1 MVAKLNEEVRS
12 YLEHLRRLLDIEKQE
27 EYRQIGEYLKNTPL
41 HLRVKS
47 GYSWFPLLIQE
58 TGYGLGDY
66 PFVIVER
73 TQHLEVEHAFQGG
86 KQVRLFS
93 GHNEIDWYIN
103 GTVHYVDKNQ
113 MKIYFFADDLPD
125 WINDGKIGVDLLF
138 DDRSYREMDAAIKE
152 AIGDKNNRLAYL
164 LNVCFGKQAPKQL
177 KADKISHPYLNS
189 SQLHAVQH
197 VLNAEDL
204 SIIHGPPGTGKTTT
218 LVAAIVEL
226 SKKEKPILVTAPSN
240 AATDHITLELGKE
253 GLKVVRVGNLS
264 RMDDQILPFT
274 LEYLIAS
281 HSRASELNSY
291 KKKADEMRRMASKYK
306 RNFGKE
312 ERMQRDLLYKEARAI
327 STEAR
332 LLEEYMI
339 DDILQMADVITA
351 TPVGLQTKYLEG
363 RRFSTVV
370 MDEASQ
376 SLLPATLIPML
387 KADKLIMA
395 GDPFQLPPTVKSMD
409 AQKRGLQTTLM
420 DICLKNIPE
429 SFSLLNVQY
438 RMHEAI
444 MEFSNRWFYENKLFA
459 HPTIAQR
466 SLGFSE
472 DKFPPFLFIDT
483 AGTGFEEQMNPE
495 SRSLFNEGEIGLVK
509 QILSELLEVSK
520 EGKIPSVAVIA
531 PYREQVLKLQEELF
545 SDTVFKQLFSIDTID
560 SFQGQERDVVIISLV
575 RSNERGEIG
584 FLQDYRRMNVAMTR
598 AKKCLIMIGDSATLA
613 NDHYYQSLLEYVDEK
628 GAYRS
633 AWEYFRNGINSL

>member
-1 MVAKLNEEVRS
+1 MVATLNEDVRS
-12 YLEHLRRLLDIEKQE
+12 YLEQLRKLLAIEKQE

-47 GYSWFPLLIQE
+47 GFSWFPLLIRE

-73 TQHLEVEHAFQGG
+73 TQHLEVEHSFQGG
-86 KQVRLFS
+86 KQIRLFS
-93 GHNEIDWYIN
+93 GHNDMDWYIN
-103 GTVHYVDKNQ
+103 GTVHYVDKHQ
-113 MKIYFFADDLPD
+113 MKIYFFTDDLPD
-125 WINDGKIGVDLLF
+125 WIDDGKIGVDLLF
-138 DDRSYREMDAAIKE
+138 DDRSYREMDMAIQE
-152 AIGDKNNRLAYL
+152 SIGAKKSRLAYL
-164 LNVCFGKQAPKQL
+164 LNVCFGKHPPSQQ
-177 KADKISHPYLNS
+177 KADKISHPYLNA
-189 SQLHAVQH
+189 SQLQAVQH

-204 SIIHGPPGTGKTTT
+204 AIIHGPPGTGKTTT
-218 LVAAIVEL
+218 LVAAIAEL
-226 SKKEKPILVTAPSN
+226 SKTEKPIIVTAPSN
-240 AATDHITLELGKE
+240 AATDHITHELGKE

-274 LEYLIAS
+274 LEYLLAS
-281 HSRASELNSY
+281 HSRSSELNSY
-291 KKKADEMRRMASKYK
+291 KKRAEDMRRMAGKYK
-306 RNFGKE
+306 RSFGKE
-312 ERMQRDLLYKEARAI
+312 ERIQRDLLYKEARAL

-339 DDILQMADVITA
+339 DDIIQMADVITA

-370 MDEASQ
+370 MDEAAQ
-376 SLLPATLIPML
+376 SLLPAALIPML

-395 GDPFQLPPTVKSMD
+395 GDPYQLPPTVKSID
-409 AQKRGLQTTLM
+409 AQKGGLQTTLM

-444 MEFSNRWFYENKLFA
+444 MEFSNRWFYENKLLA
-459 HPTIAQR
+459 HPTVAQR

-509 QILSELLEVSK
+509 QILSELLEVSE

-531 PYREQVLKLQEELF
+531 PYREQVLKLQEEIF

-613 NDHYYQSLLEYVDEK
+613 NDRYYQSLLEYVDEK

-633 AWEYFRNGINSL
+633 AWEYIAS

>member
-12 YLEHLRRLLDIEKQE
+12 YLEHLRKLLAIEKQE

-41 HLRVKS
+41 HFRVKS
-47 GYSWFPLLIQE
+47 GFSWFPLLIRE

-93 GHNEIDWYIN
+93 GHNDMEWYIN
-103 GTVHYVDKNQ
+103 GTVHYVDKHQ

-125 WINDGKIGVDLLF
+125 WIDDGKIGVDLLF
-138 DDRSYREMDAAIKE
+138 DDRSYREMDAAIQE
-152 AIGDKNNRLAYL
+152 AIGAKKSRLAYL
-164 LNVCFGKQAPKQL
+164 LNVCFGKYPSAQL
-177 KADKISHPYLNS
+177 KADKISHPYLNA
-189 SQLHAVQH
+189 SQLQAIQQ

-204 SIIHGPPGTGKTTT
+204 AIIHGPPGTGKTTT
-218 LVAAIVEL
+218 LVAAIAEL
-226 SKKEKPILVTAPSN
+226 CKTEKPILVTAPSN

-274 LEYLIAS
+274 LEYLLSS
-281 HSRASELNSY
+281 HSRSSELNNY
-291 KKKADEMRRMASKYK
+291 KKRAEEVRRMAGKYK
-306 RNFGKE
+306 RSFGKE
-312 ERMQRDLLYKEARAI
+312 ERMQRDLLYKEARAL

-332 LLEEYMI
+332 LLEDYI
-339 DDILQMADVITA
+339 IHDILQMADVISA
-351 TPVGLQTKYLEG
+351 TPVGLQTKYFEN
-363 RRFSTVV
+363 RRFSTLV
-370 MDEASQ
+370 MDEAAQ
-376 SLLPATLIPML
+376 SLLPAALIPML

-395 GDPFQLPPTVKSMD
+395 GDPFQLPPTVKSID
-409 AQKRGLQTTLM
+409 AQKGGLQTTLM

-444 MEFSNRWFYENKLFA
+444 MEFSNRLFYENKLLA
-459 HPTIAQR
+459 HPTVAHR

-509 QILSELLEVSK
+509 QILSELLEVSE

-545 SDTVFKQLFSIDTID
+545 SDIIFKQLFSIDTID

-613 NDHYYQSLLEYVDEK
+613 NDRYYQSLLEYVDEK
-628 GAYRS
+628 GVYRT
-633 AWEYFRNGINSL
+633 AWEYFAC

>member
-1 MVAKLNEEVRS
+1 MVATLNEDVRS
-12 YLEHLRRLLDIEKQE
+12 YLEQLRKLLAIEKQE

-47 GYSWFPLLIQE
+47 GFSWFPLLIRE

-73 TQHLEVEHAFQGG
+73 TQHLEVEHSFQGG
-86 KQVRLFS
+86 KQIRLFS
-93 GHNEIDWYIN
+93 GHNDMDWYIN
-103 GTVHYVDKNQ
+103 GTVHYVDKHQ
-113 MKIYFFADDLPD
+113 MKIYFFTDDLPD
-125 WINDGKIGVDLLF
+125 WIDDGKIGVDLLF
-138 DDRSYREMDAAIKE
+138 DDRSYREMDMAIQE
-152 AIGDKNNRLAYL
+152 SIGAKKSRLAYL
-164 LNVCFGKQAPKQL
+164 LNVCFGKHPPSQQ
-177 KADKISHPYLNS
+177 KAGKISHPYLNA
-189 SQLHAVQH
+189 SQLQAVQH

-204 SIIHGPPGTGKTTT
+204 AIIHGPPGTGKTTT
-218 LVAAIVEL
+218 LVAAIAEL
-226 SKKEKPILVTAPSN
+226 SKTEKPILVTAPSN
-240 AATDHITLELGKE
+240 AATDHITHELGKE

-274 LEYLIAS
+274 LEYLLAS
-281 HSRASELNSY
+281 HSRSSELNNY
-291 KKKADEMRRMASKYK
+291 KKRAEEMRRMAGKYK
-306 RNFGKE
+306 RSFGKE
-312 ERMQRDLLYKEARAI
+312 ERMQRDLLYKEARAL
-327 STEAR
+327 SSEAR

-370 MDEASQ
+370 MDEAAQ
-376 SLLPATLIPML
+376 SLLPAALIPML

-395 GDPFQLPPTVKSMD
+395 GDPYQLPPTVKSID
-409 AQKRGLQTTLM
+409 AQKGGLQTTLM
-420 DICLKNIPE
+420 DICLKNIPD

-444 MEFSNRWFYENKLFA
+444 MEFSNRWFYENKLLA
-459 HPTIAQR
+459 HPTVAHR

-509 QILSELLEVSK
+509 QILSELLEVSE

-531 PYREQVLKLQEELF
+531 PYREQVLKLQEEIF

-613 NDHYYQSLLEYVDEK
+613 NDRYYQSLLEYVDEK

-633 AWEYFRNGINSL
+633 AWEYIAH

>member
-1 MVAKLNEEVRS
+1 MVAKLIEEVRS
-12 YLEHLRRLLDIEKQE
+12 YLEHLLKLLAIEKQE

-47 GYSWFPLLIQE
+47 GFSWFPLFIRE

-66 PFVIVER
+66 PYVIVER
-73 TQHLEVEHAFQGG
+73 TQHLDVEHAFQGG

-93 GHNEIDWYIN
+93 GHNDMEWYIK
-103 GTVHYVDKNQ
+103 GTVHYVDKHQ
-113 MKIYFFADDLPD
+113 MKIYFFINELPD
-125 WINDGKIGVDLLF
+125 WIDDGKIGVDLLF
-138 DDRSYREMDAAIKE
+138 DDRSYREMEAALHE
-152 AIGDKNNRLAYL
+152 ALRENKSRLAYL
-164 LNVCFGKQAPKQL
+164 LNVCFGKYPPAQH
-177 KADKISHPYLNS
+177 KAHKFSHPYLNA
-189 SQLHAVQH
+189 SQLQAVQH

-204 SIIHGPPGTGKTTT
+204 AIIHGPPGTGKTTT
-218 LVAAIVEL
+218 LVAAIAEL
-226 SKKEKPILVTAPSN
+226 SKTEKPILVTAPSN
-240 AATDHITLELGKE
+240 AATDHITHELGKE

-264 RMDDQILPFT
+264 KMDDQILPFT
-274 LEYLIAS
+274 LEYLLAS
-281 HSRASELNSY
+281 HLRSSELNSY
-291 KKKADEMRRMASKYK
+291 KKRAEELRRMAGKYK
-306 RNFGKE
+306 RSFGKE
-312 ERMQRDLLYKEARAI
+312 ERMQRDLLYKEARAL
-327 STEAR
+327 SAEAR

-339 DDILQMADVITA
+339 DDIIQMADVVAA

-370 MDEASQ
+370 IDEAAQ
-376 SLLPATLIPML
+376 SLLPAALIPML

-409 AQKRGLQTTLM
+409 AQKGGLQTTLM

-429 SFSLLNVQY
+429 TFSLLNVQY

-444 MEFSNRWFYENKLFA
+444 MEFSNRWFYDKKLLA
-459 HPTIAQR
+459 HPTVAQR

-495 SRSLFNEGEIGLVK
+495 SRSLFNDGEIGLIK
-509 QILSELLEVSK
+509 QILSELLEVSE
-520 EGKIPSVAVIA
+520 EGKIPSVAVIT
-531 PYREQVLKLQEELF
+531 PYREQALKLQGEFF
-545 SDTVFKQLFSIDTID
+545 SDDVLKQLFSIDTID

-613 NDHYYQSLLEYVDEK
+613 NDRYYQKLLDYVDEK

-633 AWEYFRNGINSL
+633 AWEYFV

>member
-1 MVAKLNEEVRS
+1 MVATLNEDVRS
-12 YLEHLRRLLDIEKQE
+12 YLEQLRKLLAIEKQE

-47 GYSWFPLLIQE
+47 GFSWFPLLIRE

-73 TQHLEVEHAFQGG
+73 TQHLEVEHSFQGG
-86 KQVRLFS
+86 KQIRLFS
-93 GHNEIDWYIN
+93 GHNDMDWYIN
-103 GTVHYVDKNQ
+103 GTVHYVDKHQ
-113 MKIYFFADDLPD
+113 MKIYFFTDDLPD
-125 WINDGKIGVDLLF
+125 WIDDGKIGVDLLF
-138 DDRSYREMDAAIKE
+138 DDRSYREMDMAIQE
-152 AIGDKNNRLAYL
+152 SIGAKKSRLAYL
-164 LNVCFGKQAPKQL
+164 LNVCFGKHPPSQQ
-177 KADKISHPYLNS
+177 KADKISHPYLNA
-189 SQLHAVQH
+189 SQLQAVQH

-204 SIIHGPPGTGKTTT
+204 AIIHGPPGTGKTTT
-218 LVAAIVEL
+218 LVAAIAEL
-226 SKKEKPILVTAPSN
+226 SKTEKPIIVTAPSN
-240 AATDHITLELGKE
+240 AATDHITHELGKE

-274 LEYLIAS
+274 LEYLLAS
-281 HSRASELNSY
+281 HSRSSELNSY
-291 KKKADEMRRMASKYK
+291 KKRAEDMRRMAGKYK
-306 RNFGKE
+306 RSFGKE
-312 ERMQRDLLYKEARAI
+312 ERIQRDLLYKEARAL

-339 DDILQMADVITA
+339 DDIIQMADVITA

-370 MDEASQ
+370 MDEAAQ
-376 SLLPATLIPML
+376 SLLPAALIPML

-395 GDPFQLPPTVKSMD
+395 GDPYQLPPTVKSID
-409 AQKRGLQTTLM
+409 AQKGGLQTTLM

-444 MEFSNRWFYENKLFA
+444 MEFSNRWFYENKLLA
-459 HPTIAQR
+459 HPTVAQR

-509 QILSELLEVSK
+509 QILSELLEVSE

-531 PYREQVLKLQEELF
+531 PYREQVLKLQEEFF
-545 SDTVFKQLFSIDTID
+545 SNNVFKQLFSIDTID

-613 NDHYYQSLLEYVDEK
+613 NDRYYQSLLEYVDEK
-628 GAYRS
+628 GVYRS
-633 AWEYFRNGINSL
+633 AWEYIVS

>member
-1 MVAKLNEEVRS
+1 MVATLNEDVRS
-12 YLEHLRRLLDIEKQE
+12 YLEHLRKLLAIEKQE

-47 GYSWFPLLIQE
+47 GFSWFPLLIRE
-58 TGYGLGDY
+58 TGYGLCDY
-66 PFVIVER
+66 PYVIVER

-93 GHNEIDWYIN
+93 GHNDMMWYIN
-103 GTVHYVDKNQ
+103 GTVHYVDKHQ

-125 WINDGKIGVDLLF
+125 WIDDGKIGVDLLF
-138 DDRSYREMDAAIKE
+138 DDRSYREMDAAIQE
-152 AIGDKNNRLAYL
+152 AIAAKKSRLAYL
-164 LNVCFGKQAPKQL
+164 LNVCFGKHPPSQQ
-177 KADKISHPYLNS
+177 KAGKISHPYLNA
-189 SQLHAVQH
+189 SQLQAVQH

-204 SIIHGPPGTGKTTT
+204 AIIHGPPGTGKTTT
-218 LVAAIVEL
+218 LVAAIAEL
-226 SKKEKPILVTAPSN
+226 SKTEKPILVTAPSN
-240 AATDHITLELGKE
+240 AATDHITHELGKE

-274 LEYLIAS
+274 LEYLLAS
-281 HSRASELNSY
+281 HSRSSELNNY
-291 KKKADEMRRMASKYK
+291 KKRAEEMRRMAGKYK
-306 RNFGKE
+306 RSFGKE
-312 ERMQRDLLYKEARAI
+312 ERMQRDLLYKEARAL
-327 STEAR
+327 SSEAR

-370 MDEASQ
+370 MDEAAQ
-376 SLLPATLIPML
+376 SLLPAALIPML

-409 AQKRGLQTTLM
+409 AQKGGLQTTLM
-420 DICLKNIPE
+420 DICLKNIPD

-444 MEFSNRWFYENKLFA
+444 MEFSNRWFYENKLLA
-459 HPTIAQR
+459 HPTVAHR

-509 QILSELLEVSK
+509 QILSELLEVSE
-520 EGKIPSVAVIA
+520 EGKIPSVVVIA
-531 PYREQVLKLQEELF
+531 PYREQVLKLQEEIF

-560 SFQGQERDVVIISLV
+560 SFQGQERDIVIISLV

-613 NDHYYQSLLEYVDEK
+613 NDRYYQSLLEYVDEK

-633 AWEYFRNGINSL
+633 AWEYIAS

>member
-1 MVAKLNEEVRS
+1 MVATLNEDVRS
-12 YLEHLRRLLDIEKQE
+12 YLEQLRKLLAIEKQE

-47 GYSWFPLLIQE
+47 GFSWFPLLIRE

-73 TQHLEVEHAFQGG
+73 TQHLEVEHSFQGG
-86 KQVRLFS
+86 KQIRLFS
-93 GHNEIDWYIN
+93 GHNDMDWYIN
-103 GTVHYVDKNQ
+103 GTVHYVDKHQ
-113 MKIYFFADDLPD
+113 MKIYFFTDDLPD
-125 WINDGKIGVDLLF
+125 WIDDGKIGVDLLF
-138 DDRSYREMDAAIKE
+138 DDRSYREMDMAIQE
-152 AIGDKNNRLAYL
+152 SIGAKKSRLAYL
-164 LNVCFGKQAPKQL
+164 LNVCFGKHPPSQQ
-177 KADKISHPYLNS
+177 KADKISHPYLNA
-189 SQLHAVQH
+189 SQLQAVQH

-204 SIIHGPPGTGKTTT
+204 AIIHGPPGTGKTTT
-218 LVAAIVEL
+218 LVAAIAEL
-226 SKKEKPILVTAPSN
+226 SKTEKPIIVTAPSN
-240 AATDHITLELGKE
+240 AATDHITHELGKE

-274 LEYLIAS
+274 LEYLLAS
-281 HSRASELNSY
+281 HSRSSELNSY
-291 KKKADEMRRMASKYK
+291 KKRAEDMRRMAGKYK
-306 RNFGKE
+306 RSFGKE
-312 ERMQRDLLYKEARAI
+312 ERIQRDLLYKEARAL

-339 DDILQMADVITA
+339 DDIIQMADVITA

-370 MDEASQ
+370 MDEAAQ
-376 SLLPATLIPML
+376 SLLPAALIPML

-395 GDPFQLPPTVKSMD
+395 GDPYQLPPTVKSID
-409 AQKRGLQTTLM
+409 AQKGGLQTTLM

-444 MEFSNRWFYENKLFA
+444 MEFSNRWFYENKLLA
-459 HPTIAQR
+459 HPTVAQR

-509 QILSELLEVSK
+509 QILSELLEVSE

-531 PYREQVLKLQEELF
+531 PYREQVLKLQEEIF

-613 NDHYYQSLLEYVDEK
+613 NDRYYQSLLEYVDEK

-633 AWEYFRNGINSL
+633 AWEYIAH

>member
-1 MVAKLNEEVRS
+1 MVATLNEDVRS
-12 YLEHLRRLLDIEKQE
+12 YLEQLRKLLAIEKQE

-47 GYSWFPLLIQE
+47 GFSWFPLLIRE

-73 TQHLEVEHAFQGG
+73 TQHLEVEHSFQGG
-86 KQVRLFS
+86 KQIRLFS
-93 GHNEIDWYIN
+93 GHNDMDWYIN
-103 GTVHYVDKNQ
+103 GTVHYVDKHQ
-113 MKIYFFADDLPD
+113 MKIYFFTDDLPD
-125 WINDGKIGVDLLF
+125 WIDDGKIGVDLLF
-138 DDRSYREMDAAIKE
+138 DDRSYREMDMAIQE
-152 AIGDKNNRLAYL
+152 SIGAKKSRLAYL
-164 LNVCFGKQAPKQL
+164 LNVCFGKHPPSQQ
-177 KADKISHPYLNS
+177 KADKISHPYLNA
-189 SQLHAVQH
+189 SQLQAVQH

-204 SIIHGPPGTGKTTT
+204 AIIHGPPGTGKTTT
-218 LVAAIVEL
+218 LVAAIAEL
-226 SKKEKPILVTAPSN
+226 SKTEKPILVTAPSN
-240 AATDHITLELGKE
+240 AATDHITHELGKE

-274 LEYLIAS
+274 LEYLLAS
-281 HSRASELNSY
+281 HSRSSELNNY
-291 KKKADEMRRMASKYK
+291 KKRAEEMRRMAGKYK
-306 RNFGKE
+306 RSFGKE
-312 ERMQRDLLYKEARAI
+312 ERMQRDLLYKEARAL
-327 STEAR
+327 SSEAR

-370 MDEASQ
+370 MDEAAQ
-376 SLLPATLIPML
+376 SLLPAALIPML

-395 GDPFQLPPTVKSMD
+395 GDPYQLPPTVKSID
-409 AQKRGLQTTLM
+409 AQKGGLQTTLM

-444 MEFSNRWFYENKLFA
+444 MEFSNRWFYENKLLA
-459 HPTIAQR
+459 HPTVAHR

-509 QILSELLEVSK
+509 QILSELLEVSE

-531 PYREQVLKLQEELF
+531 PYREQVLKLQEEIF

-613 NDHYYQSLLEYVDEK
+613 NDRYYQSLLEYVDEK

-633 AWEYFRNGINSL
+633 AWEYIAH

>member
-1 MVAKLNEEVRS
+1 MVATLNEDVRS
-12 YLEHLRRLLDIEKQE
+12 YLEQLRKLLAIEKQE

-41 HLRVKS
+41 HIRVKS
-47 GYSWFPLLIQE
+47 GFSWFPLLIKE

-73 TQHLEVEHAFQGG
+73 TQHLEVEHSFQGG

-93 GHNEIDWYIN
+93 GHNDMEWYIN
-103 GTVHYVDKNQ
+103 GTVHYVDKHQ
-113 MKIYFFADDLPD
+113 MKIYFFTDELPD
-125 WINDGKIGVDLLF
+125 WIDDGKIGVDLLF
-138 DDRSYREMDAAIKE
+138 DDRSYREMDAAIQE
-152 AIGDKNNRLAYL
+152 AIGAKKSRLAYL
-164 LNVCFGKQAPKQL
+164 LNVCFGKHPPSQQ
-177 KADKISHPYLNS
+177 KADEISHPYLNA
-189 SQLHAVQH
+189 SQLQAVQR

-204 SIIHGPPGTGKTTT
+204 AIIHGPPGTGKTTT

-226 SKKEKPILVTAPSN
+226 SKTEKPILVTAPSN
-240 AATDHITLELGKE
+240 AATDHITHELGKQ

-264 RMDDQILPFT
+264 RMDDQILRFT
-274 LEYLIAS
+274 LEYLLAS
-281 HSRASELNSY
+281 HSRSSELNNY
-291 KKKADEMRRMASKYK
+291 KKCAEEMRRMARKYK
-306 RNFGKE
+306 RSFGKE
-312 ERMQRDLLYKEARAI
+312 ERMQRDLLYKEARAL

-351 TPVGLQTKYLEG
+351 TPVGLQNKYLEG

-370 MDEASQ
+370 MDEAAQ

-409 AQKRGLQTTLM
+409 AQKKGLQTTLM

-438 RMHEAI
+438 RMHQAI
-444 MEFSNRWFYENKLFA
+444 MEFSNRWFYQNKLLA
-459 HPTIAQR
+459 YPTVAQR

-509 QILSELLEVSK
+509 QILSELLEVSE

-545 SDTVFKQLFSIDTID
+545 SDTVFKHLFSIDTID

-575 RSNERGEIG
+575 RSNDRGEIG

-613 NDHYYQSLLEYVDEK
+613 NDRYYQSLLEYVDEK

-633 AWEYFRNGINSL
+633 AWEYFAS

>member
-1 MVAKLNEEVRS
+1 LVATLNEDVRS
-12 YLEHLRRLLDIEKQE
+12 YLEHLRKLLAIEKQE

-47 GYSWFPLLIQE
+47 GFSWFPLLIRE
-58 TGYGLGDY
+58 TGYGLCDY
-66 PFVIVER
+66 PYVIVER

-93 GHNEIDWYIN
+93 GHNDMMWYIN
-103 GTVHYVDKNQ
+103 GTVHYVDKHQ

-125 WINDGKIGVDLLF
+125 WIDDGKIGVDLLF
-138 DDRSYREMDAAIKE
+138 DDRSYREMDAAIQE
-152 AIGDKNNRLAYL
+152 AIAAKKSRLAYL
-164 LNVCFGKQAPKQL
+164 LNVCFGKHPPSQQ
-177 KADKISHPYLNS
+177 KAGKISHPYLNA
-189 SQLHAVQH
+189 SQLQAVQH

-204 SIIHGPPGTGKTTT
+204 AIIHGPPGTGKTTT
-218 LVAAIVEL
+218 LVAAIAEL
-226 SKKEKPILVTAPSN
+226 SKTEKPILVTAPSN
-240 AATDHITLELGKE
+240 AATDHITHELGKE

-274 LEYLIAS
+274 LEYLLAS
-281 HSRASELNSY
+281 HSRSSELNNY
-291 KKKADEMRRMASKYK
+291 KKRAEEMRRMAGKYK
-306 RNFGKE
+306 RSFGKE
-312 ERMQRDLLYKEARAI
+312 ERMQRDLLYKEARAL
-327 STEAR
+327 SSEAR

-370 MDEASQ
+370 MDEAAQ
-376 SLLPATLIPML
+376 SLLPAALIPML

-409 AQKRGLQTTLM
+409 AQKGGLQTTLM
-420 DICLKNIPE
+420 DICLKNIPD

-444 MEFSNRWFYENKLFA
+444 MEFSNRWFYENKLLA
-459 HPTIAQR
+459 HPTVAHR

-509 QILSELLEVSK
+509 QILSELLEVSE
-520 EGKIPSVAVIA
+520 EGKIPSVVVIA
-531 PYREQVLKLQEELF
+531 PYREQVLKLQEEIF

-560 SFQGQERDVVIISLV
+560 SFQGQERDIVIISLV

-613 NDHYYQSLLEYVDEK
+613 NDRYYQSLLEYVDEK

-633 AWEYFRNGINSL
+633 AWEYIAS